1 MEGTFVPGNAPS
13 AAASPEH
20 GVHLTFAASSLPA
33 ASGSLAVVGEKVASM
48 ASASAIALSDAA
60 STDGPWGPMHQS
72 PHAPDLVSE
81 SNTAGTPAAV
91 SGFAAPHS

>member
-1 MEGTFVPGNAPS
+1 MDGTFVPGNAPS

-60 STDGPWGPMHQS
+60 STEGAGPMHQS

>member
-1 MEGTFVPGNAPS
+1 MDGTFVPGNAPS

-48 ASASAIALSDAA
+48 ASASAIALSEAA
-60 STDGPWGPMHQS
+60 STEAGPMHQS

>member
-60 STDGPWGPMHQS
+60 STEGGPMLHQS

>member
-48 ASASAIALSDAA
+48 ASASAIALSEAD
-60 STDGPWGPMHQS
+60 STEGGPMHQS

>member
-1 MEGTFVPGNAPS
+1 M
-13 AAASPEH
+13 
-20 GVHLTFAASSLPA
+20 
-33 ASGSLAVVGEKVASM
+33 VGEKVASM

-60 STDGPWGPMHQS
+60 STEGAPPREHQS

>member
-60 STDGPWGPMHQS
+60 STEGGP
-72 PHAPDLVSE
+72 
-81 SNTAGTPAAV
+81 
-91 SGFAAPHS
+91 

>member
-1 MEGTFVPGNAPS
+1 M
-13 AAASPEH
+13 
-20 GVHLTFAASSLPA
+20 
-33 ASGSLAVVGEKVASM
+33 VGEKVASM
-48 ASASAIALSDAA
+48 ASASANALSDAA
-60 STDGPWGPMHQS
+60 STDAPMHQS

>member
-48 ASASAIALSDAA
+48 ASASANALSDAA
-60 STDGPWGPMHQS
+60 STEGAPMHQS